1 MVTEMTVE
9 RFAVQYSEAAV
20 ETVPIF
26 VIAAITQFIRVFKN
40 SGKTTYEVWKCERLI
55 DASRSR
61 DILWPS
67 YT

>member
-1 MVTEMTVE
+1 M
-9 RFAVQYSEAAV
+9 
-20 ETVPIF
+20 PIF
-26 VIAAITQFIRVFKN
+26 VIAAITQFIRAFKN

-61 DILWPS
+61 DILCQS